1 MKTELP
7 VEGYA
12 SAHALMEAMQGTNGD
27 TFWLAKA
34 EGHWHGGI
42 HLKDSI
48 SGTSGFRSMTDGH
61 IVAYR
66 LNDDY
71 LRAPSGPKMLKFTST
86 FILIKSTC
94 TPDADKPADALD
106 FYTLWMQLSPLSKY
120 GGDRPA
126 LVTASSLKVRQVS
139 TDGSWARGG
148 IPAGHPVNASGE
160 NLSLYGAPVDSG
172 GTLPRGAEVEILEEA
187 SFFLQ
192 RRASPF
198 VFVRVISV
206 PSGKN
211 SSLAVGETGWVSGLG
226 KYLKRQPSTIPGWM
240 QKAKARD
247 VFNQVV
253 TLAGDDLIAVTAGEK
268 IGHAG
273 NHESPG
279 VAPCAFSHLEIFSQD
294 SRFPDF
300 VENKAGLSVGEKLLR
315 SEAGKTLWRYRE
327 RENRFVAMEGD
338 SARQTGDRQFTKLTD
353 AKKTEVDGQL
363 WYFIEQEN
371 GWLPASDV
379 TEVEQYDLSARGF
392 VMLVQEEPPTDVTK
406 GFQESWLRDVYGKLE
421 VHSTKQNGMYSLSLT
436 EYYQTRLRKWDLD
449 GDQKLSGY
457 EIWRGLHCRESW
469 CRDIVQ
475 RLLVKHHSEWLHDA
489 DSALWRPRLAELSKR
504 YPAIAQYNHAHIN
517 ALVWMKEVP
526 EIRSAEALWHMH
538 PLVFLDAISSDDEMD
553 FKWLHVPKG
562 QLTFNSEGNDIE
574 NSIYFSR
581 HPHVPN
587 NKGIVIGASGV
598 TFGRGLDLGQQSE
611 TYVKNL
617 FIKMEQHTNPL
628 SANLKQWLLGSVG
641 KKGPEALSYCN
652 DIDQYV
658 SKGEQYLTRK
668 QQHYLFNAVYEHQYE
683 VTKRVIANG
692 AEIDNVRFTANID
705 TLEQDL
711 QDVLVDLTFRGDN
724 SPRTRRYFMKDLT
737 AGRGH
742 FKENIS
748 NLYWKENFGVPVE
761 RFNSRKGYL

>member
-12 SAHALMEAMQGTNGD
+12 SANALRQAMQGTNGN

-34 EGHWHGGI
+34 EGHWHGGV
-42 HLKDSI
+42 HLKESI

-71 LRAPSGPKMLKFTST
+71 LKAPSGPKMLKFTST

-120 GGDRPA
+120 GGDKPA
-126 LVTASSLKVRQVS
+126 LVTASSLKVRQDS
-139 TDGSWARGG
+139 AESRWARGG
-148 IPAGHPVNASGE
+148 IPAGHSVNASGE
-160 NLSLYGAPVDSG
+160 NLLPYGAPVDSG
-172 GTLPRGAEVEILEEA
+172 GTLPRGTEVEILEEA
-187 SFFLQ
+187 SFFLK

-240 QKAKARD
+240 QKAKARGE
-247 VFNQVV
+247 FNQVV
-253 TLAGDDLIAVTAGEK
+253 TLAGDDLIAVAAGEK

-279 VAPCAFSHLEIFSQD
+279 AAPCAFSHLEIFSQD

-327 RENRFVAMEGD
+327 QQNRFVAMEGE

-353 AKKTEVDGQL
+353 AKKTEADGRL
-363 WYFIEQEN
+363 WYFIDKEN

-379 TEVEQYDLSARGF
+379 TEVGQYDLAERGF

-406 GFQESWLRDVYGKLE
+406 GFQESWLREVYGKLE
-421 VHSTKQNGMYSLSLT
+421 AHSTKQNGMYSLSLT
-436 EYYQTRLRKWDLD
+436 EYYQKRLRKWDLD

-457 EIWRGLHCRESW
+457 EIWRGLHCSESW

-489 DSALWRPRLAELSKR
+489 DSALWRPKLAELSKR
-504 YPAIAQYNHAHIN
+504 YPTIAQYNHAHIN
-517 ALVWMKEVP
+517 ALVWMKDVP
-526 EIRSAEALWHMH
+526 EIRSGEALWHMH
-538 PLVFLDAISSDDEMD
+538 PLVFLDAITRKFSDTID
-553 FKWLHVPKG
+553 FQTSLGIYKISKKSADLILKAEGYQKSPYVPQG
-562 QLTFNSEGNDIE
+562 SN
-574 NSIYFSR
+574 
-581 HPHVPN
+581 
-587 NKGIVIGASGV
+587 ASGV
-598 TFGRGLDLGQQSE
+598 TIGYGYDLGQQTVAKMRAMLTGYFTEEQLTRLEQSIGLKGDNALAIIPSLSDITISKE
-611 TYVKNL
+611 EATSLAMKMKSKYAQIVVDTYPEVLNTHPHCQGAMLSLVINRGTSFVKPNVASRVEMRNIHDNL
-617 FIKMEQHTNPL
+617 ISGSL
-628 SANLKQWLLGSVG
+628 SDIPNQFRSMKRLWVG
-641 KKGPEALSYCN
+641 KGLDGLIIRREDEAKLFEEGLS
-652 DIDQYV
+652 Q
-658 SKGEQYLTRK
+658 
-668 QQHYLFNAVYEHQYE
+668 
-683 VTKRVIANG
+683 
-692 AEIDNVRFTANID
+692 
-705 TLEQDL
+705 
-711 QDVLVDLTFRGDN
+711 
-724 SPRTRRYFMKDLT
+724 
-737 AGRGH
+737 
-742 FKENIS
+742 
-748 NLYWKENFGVPVE
+748 
-761 RFNSRKGYL
+761 

>member
-12 SAHALMEAMQGTNGD
+12 SAHELMEAMQGTNGD

-42 HLKDSI
+42 HLKESI

-61 IVAYR
+61 VVAYR

-71 LRAPSGPKMLKFTST
+71 LKAPCGPKMLKFTST

-120 GGDRPA
+120 GGDKPA
-126 LVTASSLKVRQVS
+126 LVTASSLKVRQDS

-160 NLSLYGAPVDSG
+160 NLSLYGAPADSG

-192 RRASPF
+192 RRGSPF

-538 PLVFLDAISSDDEMD
+538 PLVFLDAITRKFSDTID
-553 FKWLHVPKG
+553 FQTSLGIYKISKKSADLILKAEGYQKSPYVPQG
-562 QLTFNSEGNDIE
+562 SN
-574 NSIYFSR
+574 
-581 HPHVPN
+581 
-587 NKGIVIGASGV
+587 ASGV
-598 TFGRGLDLGQQSE
+598 TIGYGYDLGQQTVAKMQAMLTGYFTEEQLTRLEQSIGLKGDNALAFIPSLSDITISKE
-611 TYVKNL
+611 EATSLAMKMKSKYAQIVVDTYPEVLNTHPHCQGAMLSLVINRGTSFVKPNVASRIEMKNIHDDFISGNL
-617 FIKMEQHTNPL
+617 SDIPNQFRSMKRL
-628 SANLKQWLLGSVG
+628 WVG
-641 KKGPEALSYCN
+641 KGL
-652 DIDQYV
+652 DGLI
-658 SKGEQYLTRK
+658 
-668 QQHYLFNAVYEHQYE
+668 
-683 VTKRVIANG
+683 
-692 AEIDNVRFTANID
+692 
-705 TLEQDL
+705 
-711 QDVLVDLTFRGDN
+711 
-724 SPRTRRYFMKDLT
+724 TRREDEAKLFEEGL
-737 AGRGH
+737 
-742 FKENIS
+742 S
-748 NLYWKENFGVPVE
+748 Q
-761 RFNSRKGYL
+761 